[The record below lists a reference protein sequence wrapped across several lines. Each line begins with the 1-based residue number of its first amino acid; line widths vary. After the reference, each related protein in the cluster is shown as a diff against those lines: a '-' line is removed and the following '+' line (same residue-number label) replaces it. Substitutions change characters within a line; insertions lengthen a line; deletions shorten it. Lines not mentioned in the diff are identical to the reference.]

1 MKYLAASQKIML
13 GMVATMLAG
22 GAEVTLADDV
32 AERLDKRRAEVR
44 AEFDDVVHLQP
55 DDVLALQTVPVL
67 IDVRKPEE
75 FAVSHLPHAMHA
87 PNTEALLEI
96 AAAAGDRQIVVY
108 CSLGVRSSKAARL
121 LAAEGYDNVAN
132 LDGSLFRWANE
143 GRPLVNE
150 FGPTDKAHPFN
161 FWWGRY
167 LNSDLHQMAP
177 PDAR

>member
-1 MKYLAASQKIML
+1 MKYFATSRKIML
-13 GMVATMLAG
+13 GLLVAMLAG
-22 GAEVTLADDV
+22 GASIAVADDV
-32 AERLDKRRAEVR
+32 TERLDKRRAEVR

-55 DDVLALQTVPVL
+55 DDVLALQTAPVL

-96 AAAAGDRQIVVY
+96 AAAAGDRPIVVY

-150 FGPTDKAHPFN
+150 FGP
-161 FWWGRY
+161 
-167 LNSDLHQMAP
+167 HQQGAP
-177 PDAR
+177 V